1 MALQNPTTCTQKD
14 SKQVFE
20 LDPYVIN
27 CAYTENTEATW
38 NEGATGKN
46 GMAGSGLLT

>member
-1 MALQNPTTCTQKD
+1 MQKEIIYIRAVHLQMALQNPTTCTQKD

-27 CAYTENTEATW
+27 CAYTENTEAT
-38 NEGATGKN
+38 
-46 GMAGSGLLT
+46 